1 MALAC
6 HCSRQAWAH
15 AFARPSTVPIAPFV
29 HVKHKYTL
37 NAILG
42 SGSYDSDIK
51 NMRIST
57 RTTLT
62 IV

>member
-37 NAILG
+37 SAILG
-42 SGSYDSDIK
+42 SGA
-51 NMRIST
+51 
-57 RTTLT
+57 T
-62 IV
+62 IVTSRTCVYLLEPH